1 MGCCTQEAK
10 YDPTNNKDGKEINAS
25 SIADPA
31 QRIEVQ
37 FPFYR
42 MHAKAFEEK
51 IHAIDKDNISILE
64 LAAALNTPA
73 WAG

>member
-1 MGCCTQEAK
+1 
-10 YDPTNNKDGKEINAS
+10 
-25 SIADPA
+25 
-31 QRIEVQ
+31 
-37 FPFYR
+37 

>member
-31 QRIEVQ
+31 
-37 FPFYR
+37 
-42 MHAKAFEEK
+42 
-51 IHAIDKDNISILE
+51 
-64 LAAALNTPA
+64 
-73 WAG
+73 